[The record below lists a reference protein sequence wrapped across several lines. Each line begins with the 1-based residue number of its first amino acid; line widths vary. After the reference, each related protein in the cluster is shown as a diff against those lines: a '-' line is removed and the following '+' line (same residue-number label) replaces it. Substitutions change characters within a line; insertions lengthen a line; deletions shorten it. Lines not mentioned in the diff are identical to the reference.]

1 MNGRRLAEELLRRR
15 PGLRILFTSGYTAN
29 VILQHGVLEE
39 GVEFLAKPYSAQS
52 LAQRVRALLDAPRPG
67 RSAGRRIPPASFLPT
82 PSPRAYLPVI
92 SGGYPPLSHHT
103 KVA

>member
-67 RSAGRRIPPASFLPT
+67 R
-82 PSPRAYLPVI
+82 
-92 SGGYPPLSHHT
+92 
-103 KVA
+103 